1 MRSIILFIFIV
12 LFYSCN
18 SFSQTNLQFEIFG
31 GKYYNFLDQGILNN
45 WGDGWAVGGGLG
57 YRILPH
63 SDLIFNLT
71 YSHYP
76 FTGNNVFLIT
86 SLDVVGSGYN
96 VSGEP
101 SNVYEAS
108 IGIKFNSN
116 IKFINPF
123 ISINTGLY
131 IINAGNIIISNWLG
145 PNPHNVSHYKYY
157 DSGISSTNMFAGIGI
172 GFMVPVYSNFG
183 IGIEGGFNVLF
194 NSKGSFQPL
203 MASIQYEL

>member
-1 MRSIILFIFIV
+1 MRSTFLFIVIV

-18 SFSQTNLQFEIFG
+18 SYSQTNLQFEISG

-76 FTGNNVFLIT
+76 FTGNNIFLT
-86 SLDVVGSGYN
+86 FPAVVGFEYN

-116 IKFINPF
+116 IKYINPF
-123 ISINTGLY
+123 ISLNTGLY
-131 IINAGNIIISNWLG
+131 IINAGNIIISNWIG
-145 PNPHNVSHYKYY
+145 PNPHNVSHYKYF
-157 DSGISSTNMFAGIGI
+157 DSGNSSTNLFAGIGI
-172 GFMVPVYSNFG
+172 GFMVPVYSNLS
-183 IGIEGGFNVLF
+183 IGFEARFNVLF
-194 NSKGSFQPL
+194 NSNGSFQPL
-203 MASIQYEL
+203 MASIQYSL

>member
-1 MRSIILFIFIV
+1 MRRIFLLILII

-18 SFSQTNLQFEIFG
+18 SFSQTNLQFEILG

-45 WGDGWAVGGGLG
+45 WGDGLAVGGGLG

-63 SDLIFNLT
+63 SDLILNFT

-76 FTGNNVFLIT
+76 YAGNNVFLVVPA
-86 SLDVVGSGYN
+86 VVGYEYN

-131 IINAGNIIISNWLG
+131 IINAGNIIISDWMDS
-145 PNPHNVSHYKYY
+145 NPHNVSHYKYY
-157 DSGISSTNMFAGIGI
+157 GSGISSTNMFAGIGI

-194 NSKGSFQPL
+194 NSKGSLQPL
-203 MASIQYEL
+203 MASVQYEL